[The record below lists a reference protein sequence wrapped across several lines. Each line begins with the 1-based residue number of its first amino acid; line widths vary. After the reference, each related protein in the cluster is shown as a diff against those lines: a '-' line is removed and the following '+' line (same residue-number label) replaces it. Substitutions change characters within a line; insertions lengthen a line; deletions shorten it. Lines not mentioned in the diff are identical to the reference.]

1 MPIVILLYALS
12 PVMLPYLFWNA
23 AMYQAGAVW

>member
-12 PVMLPYLFWNA
+12 PVMLPFLFWNA
-23 AMYQAGAVW
+23 AMYRAGALL